1 MKFIGKEFG
10 KKEIILAVSVL
21 VIIIVG
27 VSIAFLFKD
36 MFNSKTLGA
45 TGEKIEHPE
54 ELIGKYIAYTPE
66 NGSYSDVTSN
76 KKYTGTDINDNDF
89 ITDTSINWRIWDV
102 DEQKI
107 TIIADR
113 PVLVGGYRNLGG
125 LSLADCIG
133 YNNAVKILNDICKAC
148 YSNGEYNATGRS
160 FNVDDIE
167 SKLDIAI
174 WRPERYKVKEI
185 DVRTNSGRKEYKV
198 NRCYPYIYK
207 EEKFGIIDE
216 VENTEGI
223 GKSEQIDFYTGKES
237 YIKAEK
243 ALNPMQTAW
252 TNGRLEERNFI
263 NPNYYNMIFKD
274 GFDHGEALIS
284 YYLASRA
291 VDLNDSHIEY
301 GIFEVSMG
309 RNIKVNELFNSRGA
323 SIEYWDRIRPVVEI
337 PLEGIRLNRT
347 NDGMTKDTAIL
358 MEKQ

>member
-45 TGEKIEHPE
+45 TGEKFEHPE

-66 NGSYSDVTSN
+66 NGSYSEVTGN
-76 KKYTGTDINDNDF
+76 KTYTGTDINDNDF
-89 ITDTSINWRIWDV
+89 ITDTSINWRIWDI

-160 FNVDDIE
+160 
-167 SKLDIAI
+167 
-174 WRPERYKVKEI
+174 
-185 DVRTNSGRKEYKV
+185 
-198 NRCYPYIYK
+198 
-207 EEKFGIIDE
+207 
-216 VENTEGI
+216 
-223 GKSEQIDFYTGKES
+223 
-237 YIKAEK
+237 
-243 ALNPMQTAW
+243 
-252 TNGRLEERNFI
+252 
-263 NPNYYNMIFKD
+263 
-274 GFDHGEALIS
+274 
-284 YYLASRA
+284 
-291 VDLNDSHIEY
+291 
-301 GIFEVSMG
+301 
-309 RNIKVNELFNSRGA
+309 
-323 SIEYWDRIRPVVEI
+323 
-337 PLEGIRLNRT
+337 
-347 NDGMTKDTAIL
+347 L
-358 MEKQ
+358 M